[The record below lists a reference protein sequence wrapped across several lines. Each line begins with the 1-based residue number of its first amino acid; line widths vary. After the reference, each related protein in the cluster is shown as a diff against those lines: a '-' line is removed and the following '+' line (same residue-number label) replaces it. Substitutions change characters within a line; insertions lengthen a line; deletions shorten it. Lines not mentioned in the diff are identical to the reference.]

1 MKTNFKYDRLAE
13 DIKEVLTKTIN
24 EEIDGCE
31 YLSITHVTLTKD
43 LGDAKVYFQLLDDAD
58 IDYVLEELKHNQQ
71 ILKASIADN
80 IKIRKIPNLI
90 FKYDETLDNYN
101 RIDSILKDEF

>member
-13 DIKEVLTKTIN
+13 DIKEVLTKKIN

-43 LGDAKVYFQLLDDAD
+43 LGDAKVYFQLLDEAD
-58 IDYVLEELKHNQQ
+58 IDYVLEELKNNQQ
-71 ILKASIADN
+71 ILKTSIADN

-90 FKYDETLDNYN
+90 FKYDDTLDNYN